1 MGGVGGLFAPSGKLD
16 DNDGI
21 SHQVQSI
28 VALLGINFHFV
39 TIFP

>member
-1 MGGVGGLFAPSGKLD
+1 MSGVGGLFAPSGKLD

-28 VALLGINFHFV
+28 VALLGINIHFV